1 MSSAAAVIRVRSLCA
16 QMRTESHWLRDK
28 ASCPRGPAGAGAGR
42 RLRTLQAPPHSRDTR
57 VPSTP
62 DRWLLR

>member
-1 MSSAAAVIRVRSLCA
+1 MMLSAATVIRVHSLCA
-16 QMRTESHWLRDK
+16 QMHTESHWLRDK
-28 ASCPRGPAGAGAGR
+28 ASAVPGGPVGAGR
-42 RLRTLQAPPHSRDTR
+42 QPRTLQAPPHSHDTR